1 MNLNPE
7 QVVYVWVFM
16 GLLARVIF
24 PYLNAMQEG
33 KLPKWEAKFLLP
45 PVMSCVIALVTLP
58 LVLGQMPA
66 ESMSYFAAFAF
77 GWANTDMSRFVQKA
91 VAGMVVLQEG

>member
-1 MNLNPE
+1 MNPE
-7 QVVYVWVFM
+7 QVVYVWVFL

-58 LVLGQMPA
+58 LVLGQLPA
-66 ESMSYFAAFAF
+66 ESLSVFMAFAF
-77 GWANTDMSRFVQKA
+77 GWASTDVSRLAQKV
-91 VAGMVVLQEG
+91 VAKNIIW

>member
-7 QVVYVWVFM
+7 QVVYVWVFL

-45 PVMSCVIALVTLP
+45 PVMSCIISLVTLP
-58 LVLGQMPA
+58 LVLGQLPA
-66 ESMSYFAAFAF
+66 ESLSLFAAFAF
-77 GWANTDMSRFVQKA
+77 GWANTDMSRLLQKA
-91 VAGMVVLQEG
+91 VANRVI